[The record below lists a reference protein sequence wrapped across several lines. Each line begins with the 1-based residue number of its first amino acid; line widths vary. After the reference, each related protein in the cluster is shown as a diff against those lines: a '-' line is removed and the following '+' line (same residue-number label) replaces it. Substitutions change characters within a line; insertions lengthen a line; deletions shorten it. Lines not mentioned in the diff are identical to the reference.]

1 MANPDRPLLHQIPV
15 ANRRRHPRLTRRLLA
30 LSVCA
35 LIAGLLL
42 ACSTDPEPEVP
53 VETRAPTATPTPV
66 LTLPGAMQQARKFHT
81 AELLQDGRVLV
92 VGGQDRKLMP
102 LASAELYDPETAA
115 WTPTGSMS
123 VPRREHST
131 VLLPDGRVLAMGG
144 LDENIKVQSSA
155 EIYDPQTGEWSPVSD
170 MAVARRGHRSL
181 LLADGR
187 VLVFGGRQIAARL
200 FDSDSLQMV
209 ETFDP
214 ASGEWSN
221 AADMTVGHIGLEAV
235 VLRDGRV
242 LVTGGM
248 TTAGAETASAVQ
260 SDSSGDDAGATG
272 RSPRTSGP
280 ETYDPATGKW
290 LQSGFARATMSH
302 TLTVLED
309 GLVVQLGGFGGV
321 AAAGLPGMEV
331 FDPASDT
338 WKTGTPM
345 ATGRMFHTATLL
357 EDGKLLVVGGTG
369 AEGNLRSAEFFDP
382 AASTW
387 SPAGRTSVAR
397 AGHTATLL
405 RDGTVLIA
413 GGGSAQ
419 AEMFHPSHNAWR

>member
-1 MANPDRPLLHQIPV
+1 MANPGRPLSHQIPV
-15 ANRRRHPRLTRRLLA
+15 ASLGRYRRLTRRLLT
-30 LSVCA
+30 LSVCSI
-35 LIAGLLL
+35 IAGLLL
-42 ACSTDPEPEVP
+42 ACSPDQEPETF
-53 VETRAPTATPTPV
+53 VETRAPTATPTPA

-102 LASAELYDPETAA
+102 LASAELYDPETAR
-115 WTPTGSMS
+115 WSLTGSMS
-123 VPRREHST
+123 VPRREHNT

-144 LDENIKVQSSA
+144 LDENHKVQSSA
-155 EIYDPQTGEWSPVSD
+155 EVYDPQTGEWSPVSD

-181 LLADGR
+181 LLEDGR

-200 FDSDSLQMV
+200 FESDSLQMV

-214 ASGEWSN
+214 VSGEWSN

-248 TTAGAETASAVQ
+248 TTAGAETASAAQ
-260 SDSSGDDAGATG
+260 SDASGEDAGTTG

-280 ETYDPATGKW
+280 EIYYPSAGEW
-290 LQSGFARATMSH
+290 RQSGFARATMSH

-309 GLVVQLGGFGGV
+309 GFVVQLGGFGGV
-321 AAAGLPGMEV
+321 AAAGLPGMEI
-331 FDPASDT
+331 FDPTSDS
-338 WKTGTPM
+338 WETGPKM
-345 ATGRMFHTATLL
+345 AAGRMFHTATLL

-369 AEGNLRSAEFFDP
+369 AEGNLRSAEVFDP

-419 AEMFHPSHNAWR
+419 AEMFHPAHNAWR

>member
-1 MANPDRPLLHQIPV
+1 MTV
-15 ANRRRHPRLTRRLLA
+15 AGRYRRLTSRLLP
-30 LSVCA
+30 LWLCA
-35 LIAGLLL
+35 LAAGLLL
-42 ACSTDPEPEVP
+42 ACSPDPEPEAPAETPVP
-53 VETRAPTATPTPV
+53 TVTPTPV
-66 LTLPGAMQQARKFHT
+66 LTLPGPMQQARKFHT

-102 LASAELYDPETAA
+102 LASAELYDPETAR
-115 WTPTGSMS
+115 WSPTGSMS

-131 VLLPDGRVLAMGG
+131 VLLRDGRVLAMGG
-144 LDENIKVQSSA
+144 LDEDRNALSSA
-155 EIYDPQTGEWSPVSD
+155 ELYDPQTGEWSRASG
-170 MAVARRGHRSL
+170 MAVARRGHEAL
-181 LLADGR
+181 LLVDGR
-187 VLVFGGRQIAARL
+187 VLVFGGRQVAMTL
-200 FDSDSLQMV
+200 LDTDSLQRV

-214 ASGEWSN
+214 ATGEWSS

-248 TTAGAETASAVQ
+248 TTAGAETASAAQ

-280 ETYDPATGKW
+280 EIYYPSAEEW
-290 LQSGFARATMSH
+290 RQSGFARATMSH
-302 TLTVLED
+302 SLTVLED

-321 AAAGLPGMEV
+321 AAAGLPDMEV

-369 AEGNLRSAEFFDP
+369 VEGHLRSAEIFDP
-382 AASTW
+382 ADSTW

-397 AGHTATLL
+397 SGHTATLL
-405 RDGTVLIA
+405 RDGSVLIA

-419 AEMFHPSHNAWR
+419 AELFHPSNNAWR